1 MRYNID
7 MSKTTL
13 NLRVDADLKKEAE
26 KVIEKLG
33 LSTTACIT
41 LFLKALCRERKLP
54 FAISAETKTKKQR
67 VTHSIVKKD
76 PQPAFNDKESKSS
89 DSLSLE
95 KAIDLL

>member
-1 MRYNID
+1 MRYNVV

-33 LSTTACIT
+33 LSTTACVT

-54 FAISAETKTKKQR
+54 FAISAESKTKKQR
-67 VTHSIVKKD
+67 VANTIVKKA
-76 PQPAFNDKESKSS
+76 PQPVLSDKEEKST